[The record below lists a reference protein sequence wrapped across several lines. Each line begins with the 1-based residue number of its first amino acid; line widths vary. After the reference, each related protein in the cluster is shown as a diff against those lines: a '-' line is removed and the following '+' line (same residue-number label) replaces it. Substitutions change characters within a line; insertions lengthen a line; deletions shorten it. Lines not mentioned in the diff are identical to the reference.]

1 MYVVYDMPWSVQ
13 IEDQSSLQVTWNEQ
27 ALHSC
32 VLSAGFTLKN
42 GGPMVRAVSDS
53 YNWDQRPKDWVKI
66 LMVRGGFLSHR
77 RSPKD
82 PQKYGFN
89 TKS

>member
-42 GGPMVRAVSDS
+42 GGLRSTA
-53 YNWDQRPKDWVKI
+53 QGLGKDIDGTW
-66 LMVRGGFLSHR
+66 GFL
-77 RSPKD
+77 
-82 PQKYGFN
+82 
-89 TKS
+89 KS